1 MRKDLPNPPTLGE
14 PILQDLPAPPSDPQ
28 EFGRWAQS
36 LSEVAEQRAELRW
49 QQGLLAG
56 EEKGRAEGIQE
67 GRTEGMQE
75 GEGKGLRDGILMVLR
90 SRGVSIP
97 ADVEVRILAC
107 KDVAVLS
114 GWLQRAVTISDVAE
128 LMQAS

>member
-1 MRKDLPNPPTLGE
+1 MRTDLPNPPTLGE
-14 PILQDLPAPPSDPQ
+14 PILQDLPAPPTDPQ
-28 EFGRWAQS
+28 EFGKWAQS

-49 QQGLLAG
+49 QQG
-56 EEKGRAEGIQE
+56 RTEGIQE
-67 GRTEGMQE
+67 GEERGLAKGLQE

-90 SRGVSIP
+90 SRGVPIP
-97 ADVEVRILAC
+97 ADVEARILAC

-114 GWLQRAVTISDVAE
+114 AWLQRAVTLSDAAE